1 MNILRI
7 IPPTPNK
14 MMSSS
19 QVKVITYNLLSPKL
33 CNQSDFL
40 NYVNPEDLEPTIRKT
55 RTITLLESFFAHS
68 PQPIICLQEI
78 STDWKGT
85 LELLF
90 AKHDYSFF
98 NISYGILG
106 VGIAIPNQSISVTNV
121 EYIHIGELIKTN
133 TSRLIWR
140 TEEEYREAERDR
152 KIREDNLTFMQKVSL
167 YVKDMTA
174 FIPEYIRVIEE
185 TIKEAKWRKNYAIR
199 ITLEASEKRFIVY
212 NYHMPCTFKKPI
224 IQFLHL
230 SVFKRLILQ
239 HHMIPTIFA
248 GDFNITPSSDEYKF
262 FTGEPVPESKTV
274 YLPKEDQEDI
284 SYQSFKMT
292 TAAQTTP
299 FTCHSETKFGGYFKD
314 TLDYIFVSN
323 ANIKMSDALLET
335 NEKMPNSVCPSEPL
349 LISQCEINKC
359 IHYKFA
365 KRIYMDHLPIYADI
379 ILTES

>member
-1 MNILRI
+1 
-7 IPPTPNK
+7 
-14 MMSSS
+14 MSSS

-33 CNQSDFL
+33 CNSSDFL
-40 NYVNPEDLEPTIRKT
+40 NYANPEDLEPTTRKT

-78 STDWKGT
+78 SPEWKGT

-106 VGIAIPNQSISVTNV
+106 VGIAIPNQSISVINI

-133 TSRLIWR
+133 TPRLIWR

-152 KIREDNLTFMQKVSL
+152 KIREESLTFLEKVSL

-174 FIPEYIRVIEE
+174 LIPEYIRIIEE

-199 ITLEASEKRFIVY
+199 LTLRLKHKTEEKEFIVY

-224 IQFLHL
+224 IQILHL

-262 FTGEPVPESKTV
+262 FIGDPIPESKTV

-284 SYQSFKMT
+284 SYQSFKMIT
-292 TAAQTTP
+292 SPIMP

-323 ANIKMSDALLET
+323 AIITDSNSLLQT
-335 NEKMPNSVCPSEPL
+335 NEKMPNSVCPS
-349 LISQCEINKC
+349 
-359 IHYKFA
+359 
-365 KRIYMDHLPIYADI
+365 DHHPIYAVI
-379 ILTES
+379 LLTES

>member
-1 MNILRI
+1 
-7 IPPTPNK
+7 
-14 MMSSS
+14 MSSS

-40 NYVNPEDLEPTIRKT
+40 NYTIPEDLDPTTRKT
-55 RTITLLESFFAHS
+55 RTFKLLENFINFSNN

-78 STDWKGT
+78 SPDWKGN

-106 VGIAIPNQSISVTNV
+106 IGIAIPNQSIMVTNV

-133 TSRLIWR
+133 TPRRIWQI
-140 TEEEYREAERDR
+140 EEEYREAERER
-152 KIREDNLTFMQKVSL
+152 KIREENLTFLEKVSL
-167 YVKDMTA
+167 IVKEYTA
-174 FIPEYIRVIEE
+174 LIPEYIRVIEE
-185 TIKEAKWRKNYAIR
+185 TIKQAKWKKNYAIR
-199 ITLEASEKRFIVY
+199 LTLRLKTNEKEFMVY
-212 NYHMPCTFKKPI
+212 NYHSPCTFKTPI

-230 SVFKRLILQ
+230 SVFKRLILK
-239 HHMIPTIFA
+239 HHQIPTIFA
-248 GDFNITPSSDEYKF
+248 GDFNITPSSDEYIF

-292 TAAQTTP
+292 AASQTMP
-299 FTCHSETKFGGYFKD
+299 FTCHSHTKFGGYFKD

-323 ANIKMSDALLET
+323 ANIRLSGPLLET
-335 NEKMPNSVCPSEPL
+335 DEKIPNSICPS
-349 LISQCEINKC
+349 
-359 IHYKFA
+359 
-365 KRIYMDHLPIYADI
+365 DHLPIYANIDF
-379 ILTES
+379 

>member
-1 MNILRI
+1 ML
-7 IPPTPNK
+7 
-14 MMSSS
+14 S

-40 NYVNPEDLEPTIRKT
+40 NYPIPEDLEPTTRKT
-55 RTITLLESFFAHS
+55 RTITLLESFFSHS

-78 STDWKGT
+78 SADWKGT

-90 AKHDYSFF
+90 AKHNYSFF

-106 VGIAIPNQSISVTNV
+106 VGIAIPNESIAVTNV

-133 TSRLIWR
+133 TPRLIWR
-140 TEEEYREAERDR
+140 TEEEYRESERDR
-152 KIREDNLTFMQKVSL
+152 KIREDNLTFLEKVSL
-167 YVKDMTA
+167 IVKEYTA
-174 FIPEYIRVIEE
+174 LIPEYIRVIEE
-185 TIKEAKWRKNYAIR
+185 TINEAKWRKNYAIR
-199 ITLEASEKRFIVY
+199 VTLEASEKQFIVY

-248 GDFNITPSSDEYKF
+248 GDFNITPSSDEYNF

-284 SYQSFKMT
+284 SYQSFKMIPT
-292 TAAQTTP
+292 AQTMQ

-323 ANIKMSDALLET
+323 AKITTYGKLLET
-335 NEKMPNSVCPSEPL
+335 SEKMPNSICPS
-349 LISQCEINKC
+349 
-359 IHYKFA
+359 
-365 KRIYMDHLPIYADI
+365 DHLPIYADI
-379 ILTES
+379 DF

>member
-1 MNILRI
+1 M
-7 IPPTPNK
+7 
-14 MMSSS
+14 SS

-55 RTITLLESFFAHS
+55 RTIALLESFFAHS

-78 STDWKGT
+78 SADWKGT

-133 TSRLIWR
+133 TPRLIWR

-152 KIREDNLTFMQKVSL
+152 KIREESLSFMQKVSL
-167 YVKDMTA
+167 FVKEYTA
-174 FIPEYIRVIEE
+174 LIPEYIRVIEE
-185 TIKEAKWRKNYAIR
+185 TINEAKWRKNYAIR
-199 ITLEASEKRFIVY
+199 LILKLKIEEKQFIVY

-230 SVFKRLILQ
+230 SVFKKLILQ
-239 HHMIPTIFA
+239 HHIIPTIFA
-248 GDFNITPSSDEYKF
+248 GDFNITPSSDEYNF
-262 FTGEPVPESKTV
+262 FTGTPVPESKMI

-284 SYQSFKMT
+284 SYQSFKMIT
-292 TAAQTTP
+292 TAQTTQ
-299 FTCHSETKFGGYFKD
+299 FTCHSETKFGGYFND

-323 ANIKMSDALLET
+323 ARITTYGKLLET
-335 NEKMPNSVCPSEPL
+335 SEKMPNSICPS
-349 LISQCEINKC
+349 
-359 IHYKFA
+359 
-365 KRIYMDHLPIYADI
+365 DHLPIYADI
-379 ILTES
+379 DF

>member
-1 MNILRI
+1 
-7 IPPTPNK
+7 
-14 MMSSS
+14 MMS
-19 QVKVITYNLLSPKL
+19 VKVITYNLLSPKL

-40 NYVNPEDLEPTIRKT
+40 NYVNPEDLQPTTRKT
-55 RTITLLESFFAHS
+55 RTIALLESFFAHS

-78 STDWKGT
+78 SAEWKGT

-106 VGIAIPNQSISVTNV
+106 VGIAIPNQSITVINV

-133 TSRLIWR
+133 TPRLIWR

-152 KIREDNLTFMQKVSL
+152 KIREESLTFLEKVSI

-174 FIPEYIRVIEE
+174 LIPEYIRVIEE
-185 TIKEAKWRKNYAIR
+185 TINEAKWKRNYAIR
-199 ITLEASEKRFIVY
+199 LTLRLNLKTEEKEFIVY

-248 GDFNITPSSDEYKF
+248 GDFNITPSSDEYNF
-262 FTGEPVPESKTV
+262 FTGDPVPESKTI

-292 TAAQTTP
+292 TIEQPMP

-323 ANIKMSDALLET
+323 AKITTYGKLLET
-335 NEKMPNSVCPSEPL
+335 SEKMPNSICPS
-349 LISQCEINKC
+349 
-359 IHYKFA
+359 
-365 KRIYMDHLPIYADI
+365 DHLPIYADI
-379 ILTES
+379 DF

>member
-1 MNILRI
+1 
-7 IPPTPNK
+7 
-14 MMSSS
+14 MS
-19 QVKVITYNLLSPKL
+19 VKVITYNLLSPKL

-40 NYVNPEDLEPTIRKT
+40 NYVNPEDLQPTIRKT

-78 STDWKGT
+78 SPEWKGT

-106 VGIAIPNQSISVTNV
+106 VGIAIPNQSITVINV

-133 TSRLIWR
+133 TPRLIWR

-152 KIREDNLTFMQKVSL
+152 LTFMQKVSIF
-167 YVKDMTA
+167 VKEYTA
-174 FIPEYIRVIEE
+174 LIPEYIRVIEE
-185 TIKEAKWRKNYAIR
+185 TINEAKWKRNYAIR
-199 ITLEASEKRFIVY
+199 LTLRLNLKTEEKEFIVY

-248 GDFNITPSSDEYKF
+248 GDFNITPSSDEYNF
-262 FTGEPVPESKTV
+262 FTGDPVPESKTI

-292 TAAQTTP
+292 TIEQPMP

-323 ANIKMSDALLET
+323 AKITTYGKLLET
-335 NEKMPNSVCPSEPL
+335 SEKMPNSICPS
-349 LISQCEINKC
+349 
-359 IHYKFA
+359 
-365 KRIYMDHLPIYADI
+365 DHLPIYADI
-379 ILTES
+379 DF

>member
-1 MNILRI
+1 
-7 IPPTPNK
+7 
-14 MMSSS
+14 MMSS
-19 QVKVITYNLLSPKL
+19 QVKIITYNLLSPKL

-55 RTITLLESFFAHS
+55 RTIALLESFFAHS

-78 STDWKGT
+78 SADWKGT

-133 TSRLIWR
+133 TPRLIWR

-152 KIREDNLTFMQKVSL
+152 KIREESLSFMQKVSL

-174 FIPEYIRVIEE
+174 LIPEYIRIIEE
-185 TIKEAKWRKNYAIR
+185 TINEAKWRKNYAIR

-230 SVFKRLILQ
+230 SVFKKLILQ
-239 HHMIPTIFA
+239 HHIIPTIFA
-248 GDFNITPSSDEYKF
+248 GDFNITPSSDEYNF
-262 FTGEPVPESKTV
+262 FTGTPVPESKMI

-284 SYQSFKMT
+284 SYQSFKMIT
-292 TAAQTTP
+292 TAQTTQ
-299 FTCHSETKFGGYFKD
+299 FTCHSETKFGGYFND

-323 ANIKMSDALLET
+323 ARITTYGKLLET
-335 NEKMPNSVCPSEPL
+335 SEKMPNSICPS
-349 LISQCEINKC
+349 
-359 IHYKFA
+359 
-365 KRIYMDHLPIYADI
+365 DHLPIYADI
-379 ILTES
+379 DF

>member
-1 MNILRI
+1 
-7 IPPTPNK
+7 
-14 MMSSS
+14 MSSS

-40 NYVNPEDLEPTIRKT
+40 NYANPEDLEPTTRKT
-55 RTITLLESFFAHS
+55 RTITLLESCFAHS

-78 STDWKGT
+78 SAEWKGT

-106 VGIAIPNQSISVTNV
+106 VGIAIPNQTIAITYV

-133 TSRLIWR
+133 SSMAIWR
-140 TEEEYREAERDR
+140 TEEEYREAERIR
-152 KIREDNLTFMQKVSL
+152 KIREEPLTFMQKVSL
-167 YVKDMTA
+167 YVKEYTA

-185 TIKEAKWRKNYAIR
+185 TIKEAKCRKNYAIR
-199 ITLEASEKRFIVY
+199 LKLKLKTEEKEFIVY

-248 GDFNITPSSDEYKF
+248 GDFNITPSSDEYNF
-262 FTGEPVPESKTV
+262 FTGDPVPESKTI

-292 TAAQTTP
+292 TIEQPMA

-323 ANIKMSDALLET
+323 ANIKMYGALLET
-335 NEKMPNSVCPSEPL
+335 NEKMPNSVCPS
-349 LISQCEINKC
+349 
-359 IHYKFA
+359 
-365 KRIYMDHLPIYADI
+365 DHHPIYADI

>member
-1 MNILRI
+1 
-7 IPPTPNK
+7 
-14 MMSSS
+14 MMS
-19 QVKVITYNLLSPKL
+19 VKVITYNLLSPKL

-40 NYVNPEDLEPTIRKT
+40 NYVNPEDLEPTTRKT

-78 STDWKGT
+78 SADWKGT

-133 TSRLIWR
+133 TPRLIWR

-152 KIREDNLTFMQKVSL
+152 KIREDNLTFLEKVSL
-167 YVKDMTA
+167 IVKEYTA
-174 FIPEYIRVIEE
+174 LIPEYIRVIEE
-185 TIKEAKWRKNYAIR
+185 TINEAKWRKNYAIR
-199 ITLEASEKRFIVY
+199 VTLEASEKQFIVY

-248 GDFNITPSSDEYKF
+248 GDFNITPSSDEYNF
-262 FTGEPVPESKTV
+262 FTGAPVPESKTV

-284 SYQSFKMT
+284 SYQAFKMT
-292 TAAQTTP
+292 TTTSQTTE

-323 ANIKMSDALLET
+323 AKIKMSGALLET
-335 NEKMPNSVCPSEPL
+335 DEKMPNSICPS
-349 LISQCEINKC
+349 
-359 IHYKFA
+359 
-365 KRIYMDHLPIYADI
+365 DHFPIYASIDF
-379 ILTES
+379 

>member
-1 MNILRI
+1 MNILRVF
-7 IPPTPNK
+7 PPIPNK
-14 MMSSS
+14 IMSS

-55 RTITLLESFFAHS
+55 RTIALLESFFAHS

-78 STDWKGT
+78 SADWKGT

-90 AKHDYSFF
+90 AKNDYSFF

-133 TSRLIWR
+133 TPRLIWR

-174 FIPEYIRVIEE
+174 LIPEYIRVIEE
-185 TIKEAKWRKNYAIR
+185 TINEAKWRKNYAIR

-230 SVFKRLILQ
+230 SVFKKLILQ

-248 GDFNITPSSDEYKF
+248 GDFNITPSSDEYNF

-292 TAAQTTP
+292 TIEQPMP

-323 ANIKMSDALLET
+323 ANIKMSGSLLET
-335 NEKMPNSVCPSEPL
+335 SEKMPNLVCPSEPF
-349 LISQCEINKC
+349 LISHCEI
-359 IHYKFA
+359 
-365 KRIYMDHLPIYADI
+365 
-379 ILTES
+379 

>member
-1 MNILRI
+1 MKKKMILLRI
-7 IPPTPNK
+7 KPPPQIIT
-14 MMSSS
+14 MT
-19 QVKVITYNLLSPKL
+19 VKVITYNLLSPKL
-33 CNQSDFL
+33 CNPSDFL
-40 NYVNPEDLEPTIRKT
+40 NYPNPEDLDPTTRKT
-55 RTITLLESFFAHS
+55 RTISLLESFFAHS

-78 STDWKGT
+78 SADWKGT
-85 LELLF
+85 FELLF

-133 TSRLIWR
+133 TPRLIWR
-140 TEEEYREAERDR
+140 TEEEYREAKRVR
-152 KIREDNLTFMQKVSL
+152 LTFLEKISL

-174 FIPEYIRVIEE
+174 LIPEYIRVIEE
-185 TIKEAKWRKNYAIR
+185 TINEAKWRKNYAIR

-248 GDFNITPSSDEYKF
+248 GDFNITPSSDEYNF
-262 FTGEPVPESKTV
+262 FTGTPAPESKTV

-292 TAAQTTP
+292 TTAQTTP

-323 ANIKMSDALLET
+323 ANIKMSGALLET
-335 NEKMPNSVCPSEPL
+335 SEKMPNSVCPS
-349 LISQCEINKC
+349 
-359 IHYKFA
+359 
-365 KRIYMDHLPIYADI
+365 DHLPIYADI
-379 ILTES
+379 DF

>member
-1 MNILRI
+1 
-7 IPPTPNK
+7 
-14 MMSSS
+14 MSSS

-40 NYVNPEDLEPTIRKT
+40 NYANPEDLEPTTRKT
-55 RTITLLESFFAHS
+55 RTITLLESLFAHS

-78 STDWKGT
+78 SAEWKGT

-106 VGIAIPNQSISVTNV
+106 VGIAIPNESITVTNV

-133 TSRLIWR
+133 TPRLIWR

-152 KIREDNLTFMQKVSL
+152 KIREDNLTFLEKVSL

-174 FIPEYIRVIEE
+174 LIPEYIRVIEE
-185 TIKEAKWRKNYAIR
+185 TIEQAKWRKNYAIR
-199 ITLEASEKRFIVY
+199 LTLKLKHTREEKEFMVY
-212 NYHMPCTFKKPI
+212 NYHMPCTFKTPI

-248 GDFNITPSSDEYKF
+248 GDFNIKPSSDEYKF
-262 FTGEPVPESKTV
+262 FTGTPISESKTV
-274 YLPKEDQEDI
+274 YLPKEDQDDI
-284 SYQSFKMT
+284 SYQAFKMT
-292 TAAQTTP
+292 TATSQTIP

-323 ANIKMSDALLET
+323 ANIRLSGPLLET
-335 NEKMPNSVCPSEPL
+335 SEKMPNSICPS
-349 LISQCEINKC
+349 
-359 IHYKFA
+359 
-365 KRIYMDHLPIYADI
+365 DHFPIYASIDF
-379 ILTES
+379 

>member
-1 MNILRI
+1 
-7 IPPTPNK
+7 
-14 MMSSS
+14 MMSS

-40 NYVNPEDLEPTIRKT
+40 DYVNPEDLEPTIRKT

-78 STDWKGT
+78 SANWKGT

-133 TSRLIWR
+133 TPRLIWR

-174 FIPEYIRVIEE
+174 LIPEYIRVIEE
-185 TIKEAKWRKNYAIR
+185 TINEAKWRKNYAIR

-230 SVFKRLILQ
+230 SVFKKLILQ

-248 GDFNITPSSDEYKF
+248 GDFNITPSSDEYNF

-292 TAAQTTP
+292 TIEQPMP

-323 ANIKMSDALLET
+323 ANIKMSGALLET
-335 NEKMPNSVCPSEPL
+335 SEKMPNLVCPS
-349 LISQCEINKC
+349 
-359 IHYKFA
+359 
-365 KRIYMDHLPIYADI
+365 DHLPIYADI